1 MAKIS
6 NQSRELPAKL
16 CRKNPTGNICQNML
30 ACRQRRKT
38 DGDRG
43 HQCKDTISDREP
55 LILAYTYPA
64 KPTDRAVDRRKEIV
78 RLIDLVEK
86 PHNIAPEAGSGNYR
100 PVYFRG
106 KQQEK
111 EEADGFNQKIR
122 RIKPA
127 GHAA

>member
-1 MAKIS
+1 MTKIS
-6 NQSRELPAKL
+6 NQPRELPAKL
-16 CRKNPTGNICQNML
+16 CGKNTTGNICQKVL

-55 LILAYTYPA
+55 LILADTYPA
-64 KPTDRAVDRRKEIV
+64 KPADRAVDRRKEIV

-100 PVYFRG
+100 PVYLSG
-106 KQQEK
+106 KQQKK
-111 EEADGFNQKIR
+111 EEADGFDQKIR
-122 RIKPA
+122 RIKST